1 MKKLLFILSLSLLM
15 SCDSTPKVF
24 RVEFNSGKVYRVK
37 SVGYYHGHSNF
48 ICFYDNQGMFPT
60 DSVKSITVETYE

>member
-1 MKKLLFILSLSLLM
+1 MNKLLLLLTILLLI

-24 RVEFNSGKVYRVK
+24 KVEFNSGKVYRVK
-37 SVGYYHGHSNF
+37 SVGYYHGHSDC
-48 ICFYDNQGMFPT
+48 IHFYDGQGMFPT

>member
-1 MKKLLFILSLSLLM
+1 MNKLLLLFTILLLI

-24 RVEFNSGKVYRVK
+24 KVEFNSGKVYRVK
-37 SVGYYHGHSNF
+37 STGYYHGHSNV
-48 ICFYDNQGMFPT
+48 ICFYDDQGMFPT

>member
-1 MKKLLFILSLSLLM
+1 MKKLLLLIIPLLI

-24 RVEFNSGKVYRVK
+24 KVEFNSGKIYKVK
-37 SVGYYHGHSNF
+37 SSGYYYGHNDF
-48 ICFYDNQGMFPT
+48 IYFYGEQGMFPA